1 MKAKNATGK
10 NSLIASGITLLII
23 LIIMVWGY
31 NLPEPEPV
39 ETISVE
45 EAIETGVYELQDS
58 DFVFRREINYILEE
72 LNLDDI
78 NFLTFTRVSDWK
90 DGRRYMFEI
99 DDSGGQEPITVYT
112 KNGNVVTI
120 RSRYGAIFDIN

>member
-1 MKAKNATGK
+1 MKTQNATGK

-58 DFVFRREINYILEE
+58 DFKFNIYYHSILA
-72 LNLDDI
+72 I
-78 NFLTFTRVSDWK
+78 
-90 DGRRYMFEI
+90 I
-99 DDSGGQEPITVYT
+99 IT
-112 KNGNVVTI
+112 
-120 RSRYGAIFDIN
+120 

>member
-1 MKAKNATGK
+1 MTIVAGF
-10 NSLIASGITLLII
+10 LL
-23 LIIMVWGY
+23 LCLFGY
-31 NLPEPEPV
+31 LLPKPEPV

-99 DDSGGQEPITVYT
+99 DGNSGPEPITVYT

-120 RSRYGAIFDIN
+120 RSQYGAIFDIN